1 MFELKINN
9 SFLLFCFSLL
19 ISLNTVVTKADFKEN
34 SKIAKQKTVKL
45 SKEVGSHISDASL
58 AAAVKTNIMT
68 NEDIADF
75 RRINVDTKQRIV
87 YLKGEVPNEK
97 AMIYANKKAKEVK
110 GVRGVINMLKIRA
123 LL

>member
-58 AAAVKTNIMT
+58 TAAVKTNIMT

-110 GVRGVINMLKIRA
+110 GVRGVINMLKI
-123 LL
+123 

>member
-19 ISLNTVVTKADFKEN
+19 FSLNTVVTKADFKEN

-58 AAAVKTNIMT
+58 TAAVKTNIMT

-110 GVRGVINMLKIRA
+110 GVRGVINMLKISP
-123 LL
+123 

>member
-9 SFLLFCFSLL
+9 SFLLLCFSLVF
-19 ISLNTVVTKADFKEN
+19 SFNTVITKADFKEN

-58 AAAVKTNIMT
+58 TAAVKTNIMT

-75 RRINVDTKQRIV
+75 RRINVDTKQRVV
-87 YLKGEVPNEK
+87 YLKGEVPNENV
-97 AMIYANKKAKEVK
+97 MIYANKKAKEVK
-110 GVRGVINMLKIRA
+110 GVRGVINMLKISP
-123 LL
+123 

>member
-58 AAAVKTNIMT
+58 TAAVKTNIMT

>member
-1 MFELKINN
+1 
-9 SFLLFCFSLL
+9 
-19 ISLNTVVTKADFKEN
+19 
-34 SKIAKQKTVKL
+34 
-45 SKEVGSHISDASL
+45 
-58 AAAVKTNIMT
+58 
-68 NEDIADF
+68 
-75 RRINVDTKQRIV
+75 VDTKQRIV